1 MNNYRKSSINHP
13 SGLFILNTFNGG
25 GGGGDIWEGAY
36 LIYKDDAISFP

>member
-25 GGGGDIWEGAY
+25 GGGEIFERGRI
-36 LIYKDDAISFP
+36 